1 MRTVSKTVNPGSNPG
16 SPALERPASI
26 RLIAGL
32 TLALLL
38 TLVELIDQVRPWSS
52 GPFSSPGPIAVVS
65 LVASLGAGAIIARGL
80 ALLALI
86 PPLGFLVCLEV
97 AGYTSSHQDGS
108 APLAFRSF
116 FLLTIFGLCIM
127 LGVLL
132 GRMRPDRNAL

>member
-16 SPALERPASI
+16 SPALKRSAST

-32 TLALLL
+32 ALALLL

-52 GPFSSPGPIAVVS
+52 GPLSSPGPIGVVS
-65 LVASLGAGAIIARGL
+65 LIAGLGVGVIVARGWAL
-80 ALLALI
+80 VALL
-86 PPLGFLVCLEV
+86 PPLGFLICLEI
-97 AGYTSSHQDGS
+97 AGYTSPHQDGS

-116 FLLTIFGLCIM
+116 FLLTIYGLFIM

-132 GRMRPDRNAL
+132 GRKRSL